1 MEDTKTKYI
10 DTKKLIA
17 LLEQRKKQ
25 LVQWTDKEYANQRI
39 DEIDCILDV
48 DIDSLQQEQPIQV
61 NTLTWKDIV
70 DLERIINNVHYEFRY
85 GIGQKSFGDE
95 VLDRF
100 RAERDEQE
108 QPEVDL
114 EKEIIIQ
121 WSKCNPTDE
130 GMGSEYAIIGVEQF
144 DAIVRHF
151 YKLGRKQ
158 VLQEIYDG
166 KTKPVDKIIAA
177 WFDDKGEESK

>member
-114 EKEIIIQ
+114 EKVYDAYC
-121 WSKCNPTDE
+121 KVCGHYHHTTPT
-130 GMGSEYAIIGVEQF
+130 YIC
-144 DAIVRHF
+144 RHACDYF
-151 YKLGRKQ
+151 KDFEALLNARK
-158 VLQEIYDG
+158 
-166 KTKPVDKIIAA
+166 
-177 WFDDKGEESK
+177 EE